1 MTEVLNSL
9 NICANDRSSA
19 SKSLPTSPSNTVRR
33 HIKQSPLSRDEI
45 MSILQGLVIEGP
57 LVEYMVA
64 HGVVSSSSARELT
77 QGDCKNEQ
85 KIEKLLDLL
94 DSECDTP
101 QHYSQNAKLVLL
113 TNALRNTGQHA
124 LASQLDRGRKI
135 KPAPLAPTKLSDTGY
150 GSDINLELMYHPNQ
164 KVQFPIGYRDLAIFI
179 IIAGAA
185 ADSSSPSFRR
195 RGQLNL
201 WVQVAAI
208 RLSHASYQ
216 QFHPP
221 PPSLLQTHTSRSPLS
236 SQPRSKKR
244 PLSSESPSCCEAETG
259 GAVKGLLETSKG
271 AYFWIDLKGASI
283 PSAEPT
289 NPAATAAPCVTS
301 KPVPKVSAISRLLS
315 CLCCTAKRRKSPDAK
330 ARSPIDSVD
339 CRLPSFVCPLP
350 SHSTS
355 QESSPDDF
363 EMRSREQALR
373 LAKLAILDAK
383 SNDFYSALASPLS
396 DALVKFLEQTLGVL
410 VLGARVESHCPN
422 DCLPEG
428 SLQPLSAS
436 MAVSIVATTHEVL
449 ERLHDAIT
457 LTPQEN
463 LPHLPPASSLSS
475 ALETILQ
482 QETDFMEKI
491 DVKDIRLSVALQAD
505 EMRLA
510 ASELEE

>member
-1 MTEVLNSL
+1 M
-9 NICANDRSSA
+9 
-19 SKSLPTSPSNTVRR
+19 LPT
-33 HIKQSPLSRDEI
+33 
-45 MSILQGLVIEGP
+45 LVI
-57 LVEYMVA
+57 
-64 HGVVSSSSARELT
+64 
-77 QGDCKNEQ
+77 
-85 KIEKLLDLL
+85 L
-94 DSECDTP
+94 DSVASYFSHNVSEFT
-101 QHYSQNAKLVLL
+101 LV
-113 TNALRNTGQHA
+113 G
-124 LASQLDRGRKI
+124 
-135 KPAPLAPTKLSDTGY
+135 
-150 GSDINLELMYHPNQ
+150 
-164 KVQFPIGYRDLAIFI
+164 IFI
-179 IIAGAA
+179 W
-185 ADSSSPSFRR
+185 FR
-195 RGQLNL
+195 LFF
-201 WVQVAAI
+201 
-208 RLSHASYQ
+208 S
-216 QFHPP
+216 
-221 PPSLLQTHTSRSPLS
+221 
-236 SQPRSKKR
+236 
-244 PLSSESPSCCEAETG
+244 
-259 GAVKGLLETSKG
+259 LLETSKG

-283 PSAEPT
+283 SSTEPT
-289 NPAATAAPCVTS
+289 NPAATAASCVTS
-301 KPVPKVSAISRLLS
+301 KPIPKVSAISRLLS

-339 CRLPSFVCPLP
+339 YRLPSFVCPLP

-355 QESSPDDF
+355 QESSADDF

-436 MAVSIVATTHEVL
+436 MAVSIVATTYEVL
-449 ERLHDAIT
+449 ERLYDAIT
-457 LTPQEN
+457 LTSQEN